1 MAFST
6 GTLSA
11 LNGVLADI
19 NMPNPLGGTALID
32 IDDEHLRHVAR
43 EVAGEGDEFTR
54 ARHVHD
60 YVRDRVRFGFSEHF
74 WRVKAS
80 DVLVA
85 GRGHAI
91 PKATLFTAL
100 LRAVGVPAR
109 MHFVSVESGLLAGVL
124 DLPMPR
130 HDHAVVEVWLGEQ
143 WLACDSFVVDPVY
156 FEAACV
162 HLRREGRHWGYGVHV
177 DGRVEWNGRA
187 PSFSQLVIGGPN
199 ALPAAIDLGVRAD
212 AQALYTEEVPE
223 VSVLPLIARL
233 RWRFLA
239 RNGNQRIAEV
249 LAGD

>member
-19 NMPNPLGGTALID
+19 NMPNPLGSTPLVD
-32 IDDEHLRHVAR
+32 IDDEHLRHVAHD
-43 EVAGEGDEFTR
+43 VAGEGDATTR

-60 YVRDRVRFGFSEHF
+60 YVRDRVSFGFSHHF

-80 DVLVA
+80 EVLEA

-91 PKATLFTAL
+91 PKATLFTAM

-109 MHFVSVESGLLAGVL
+109 MHFVSIESDLLSGLL

-130 HDHAVVEVWLGEQ
+130 LDHAVVEVWLGEQ
-143 WLACDSFVVDPVY
+143 WLACDSYVVDPVY
-156 FEAACV
+156 FEAASTR
-162 HLRREGRHWGYGVHV
+162 LRREGRRWGYGVHV
-177 DGRVEWNGRA
+177 DGRVEWSGRA
-187 PSFSQLVIGGPN
+187 PSFSQLVIGGPH
-199 ALPAAIDLGVRAD
+199 ALPAAVDLGVRAD
-212 AQALYTEEVPE
+212 ALALYSQEVPE
-223 VSVLPLIARL
+223 ASVLPMMARL

-239 RNGNQRIAEV
+239 RSGNQRIAEV

>member
-19 NMPNPLGGTALID
+19 NMPNPLGETALLD
-32 IDDEHLRHVAR
+32 IGEEHLRDTAR
-43 EVAGEGDEFTR
+43 EVAGEGDQITR

-60 YVRDRVRFGFSEHF
+60 YVRDQVRFGFGSHF
-74 WRVKAS
+74 WRLKAS
-80 DVLVA
+80 EVLQA
-85 GRGHAI
+85 GRGHAL
-91 PKATLFTAL
+91 PKATLFTAM

-109 MHFVSVESGLLAGVL
+109 MHFVSVGSDLLSGLI

-130 HDHAVVEVWLGEQ
+130 YDHAVVEVWLGDQ

-156 FEAACV
+156 FEAAR
-162 HLRREGRHWGYGVHV
+162 LRLIREGRHWGYGVHV

-187 PSFSQLVIGGPN
+187 PSFSQLVIGGPE
-199 ALPAAIDLGVRAD
+199 ALPAAVDLGVRAD
-212 AQALYTEEVPE
+212 ALALYSEEVPE
-223 VSVLPLIARL
+223 ASMLPMIARL

-239 RNGNQRIAEV
+239 RSGNQRIAEV